1 MVKSVLTLTVT
12 ALSLGAEPVGFVL
25 ESRGAQVQRAGT
37 ESYLGLGAGELVSA
51 GDVIR
56 GEAVVAHCGM
66 RESLKVAGETR
77 ITAKGITGKIEQRT
91 AAPVCV
97 LPKLSG
103 RTAGEQHLQVA
114 QARALREGEGESRVE
129 RSSGSL
135 LERVAKAEQ
144 AGTPESTAA
153 LYRGIKADYPEASWI
168 SARLFVLE
176 EPPARQAKATKP
188 VDITADGEI
197 YAVLVGVS
205 QYRSGDVRPLRFA
218 DRDAKRFAE
227 FLGTGR
233 GGAVKP
239 ENLTVLTDAGA
250 TTASIRAAFAAVA
263 AKATPKDTVLLLMA
277 MHGTVLESQGR
288 SRGAFLVTHDAD
300 PEDLA
305 GTSLP
310 MAELQ
315 RFLREDL
322 AKAGRVVAFVDACRA
337 GAIGSIPTA
346 SQLKLNRAL
355 DALTMTEGELLL
367 YAASRPGEVSYEGP
381 QYGGGH
387 GAFSFF
393 LLEALNGAADFD
405 GDQKID
411 LKELL
416 NFVSQ
421 KVAEAT
427 NDRQHPRD
435 GGTLPNNVR
444 LADLAKPGI
453 ALGTYDATRT
463 AAGVAAGT
471 STRAFEG
478 YRVRVL
484 PLRQAVDFD
493 EAIAQGRVMPDVPQN
508 AFAALRQLKLS
519 RRLKPVE
526 YLQQENRLRVLLEEQ
541 AQDVRLKYLRG
552 EQNPVGREAFDVAAK
567 VTESA
572 RLLTPESV
580 LLEARAEFAAGR
592 LAIFDKD
599 YAKAIGHLER
609 AVKLDGEDACA
620 YNALGTA
627 YLEQARYEEARR
639 AFRDAIGRA
648 PMWAYPRHNLALALM
663 EMGEAAGAIEA
674 YAEARRLAPK
684 YAYLAYNQ
692 GYLYQRLNR
701 RKEAEAAY
709 REAARIDPAMAD
721 AYNALGLLKAES
733 GDRGEA
739 ERQYREAIARR
750 PGFREARHNLALLL
764 AENRASVGAAEG
776 MWRELLKE
784 NPGYL
789 PARLSLAKM
798 LSALG
803 RDGEAIAE
811 YEQVVRERPDYAGAR
826 QALEESRL
834 RAAGRAKR

>member
-1 MVKSVLTLTVT
+1 MVKSVLTLTLT
-12 ALSLGAEPVGFVL
+12 AFSLAAQPVGYVL
-25 ESRGAQVQRAGT
+25 ESRGAQIQRAGS
-37 ESYLGLGAGELVSA
+37 ESYLGAAAGELISVGDAIRGTAVVAFCPTRETMAVA
-51 GDVIR
+51 GDVRI
-56 GEAVVAHCGM
+56 GAKALAG
-66 RESLKVAGETR
+66 KVER
-77 ITAKGITGKIEQRT
+77 RT
-91 AAPVCV
+91 PLAVCV
-97 LPKLSG
+97 LPKISG
-103 RTAGEQHLQVA
+103 RAASEQHLQVA
-114 QARALREGEGESRVE
+114 QTRALRETEIE
-129 RSSGSL
+129 
-135 LERVAKAEQ
+135 ERVAKSSGSFVERVAQAEKSTS
-144 AGTPESTAA
+144 ADETAA
-153 LYRGIKADYPEASWI
+153 LYRGLKQDYPDASWI

-176 EPPARQAKATKP
+176 EPPVRQSKPAKAT
-188 VDITADGEI
+188 DITTDGEI

-205 QYRSGDVRPLRFA
+205 QYRSSDVRPLRFA
-218 DRDAKRFAE
+218 HQDARRFAE
-227 FLGTGR
+227 FLSTGR

-250 TTASIRAAFAAVA
+250 TTAAVRAAFAAVA

-305 GTSLP
+305 GTALP

-322 AKAGRVVAFVDACRA
+322 GKAGRVVAFVDACRA
-337 GAIGSIPTA
+337 GAVGSIPTSA
-346 SQLKLNRAL
+346 QLKLNRAL
-355 DALTMTEGELLL
+355 DVLTMTDGELLL

-453 ALGTYDATRT
+453 TLGSFDPARTT
-463 AAGVAAGT
+463 AAAAA
-471 STRAFEG
+471 TRAFEG
-478 YRVRVL
+478 YQVRVL

-493 EAIAQGRVMPDVPQN
+493 EAIAQGRLMPDMPRN

-519 RRLKPVE
+519 RKLKPAE
-526 YLQQENRLRVLLEEQ
+526 YLDQENRLRVLLEEQ
-541 AQDVRLKYLRG
+541 AQDVRLRYLRG
-552 EQNPVGREAFDVAAK
+552 EQNPVRRDAFDLAAK

-592 LAIFDKD
+592 LAIFDKQ
-599 YAKAIGHLER
+599 YAQAIGHLER
-609 AVKLDGEDACA
+609 AVRLDPQDACA
-620 YNALGTA
+620 FNALGTA
-627 YLEQARYEEARR
+627 YLEQARFEEARR
-639 AFRDAIGRA
+639 AFRDAITRA

-663 EMGEAAGAIEA
+663 EMGDSAGAIEA
-674 YAEARRLAPK
+674 YSEARRLAPK

-701 RKEAEAAY
+701 RKDAEAAY
-709 REAARIDPAMAD
+709 LDAARIDPQMAD

-733 GDRGEA
+733 GDRAEA
-739 ERQYREAIARR
+739 ERQYRAAIARR
-750 PGFREARHNLALLL
+750 PEFREARHNLALLL
-764 AENRASVGAAEG
+764 SENRPSAGAAESL
-776 MWRELLKE
+776 WRDILKE
-784 NPGYL
+784 SPAYL

-798 LSALG
+798 LSAQG
-803 RDGEAIAE
+803 RDREAITE
-811 YEQVVRERPDYAGAR
+811 YELVLKERPDYAGAR
-826 QALEESRL
+826 QALDECRL
-834 RAAGRAKR
+834 RAARR